1 MNAETRTKVVVLT
14 GHYRIMGS
22 IDLVPGARV
31 TDFLTESRDFFAVT
45 DAEVWALDGRKMFAS
60 GFLNINRDKIELI
73 MPEDA
78 VTQGLGRSVA

>member
-1 MNAETRTKVVVLT
+1 MNTESRTKVVVLT

-22 IDLVPGARV
+22 VDLVPGARV
-31 TDFLTESRDFFAVT
+31 TDFLTDSREFFAMT
-45 DAEVWALDGRKMFAS
+45 DVEVWALDGRKMFS
-60 GFLNINRDKIELI
+60 SSFLNINRDKIELM

>member
-1 MNAETRTKVVVLT
+1 MNAESRTKVVVLT

-22 IDLVPGARV
+22 VDLVPGARV
-31 TDFLTESRDFFAVT
+31 TDFLTESRDFFAMT
-45 DAEVWALDGRKMFAS
+45 DVEVWALDGRKMFTS

-78 VTQGLGRSVA
+78 VTQGLGRAVV